1 MTDKDEKML
10 KDERLK
16 TLCEAVRG
24 GVTVCD
30 VGTDHAYVPVE
41 LILSGKTPEC
51 IITDI
56 SAPSLEKGVNNAKM
70 AGCGEKITAYC
81 TSGTLG
87 VAFDGETD
95 IVIAGMGGELIAQII
110 EQDRRLKSPSF
121 RFVLQPMSKAEELR
135 CYLAENGFEMTD
147 EVKIESG
154 GRIYAVIS
162 CKYSGTPYSLT
173 EREQL
178 LGSFERKGD
187 PLEKGYSDRVLSA
200 LKIRLKGL
208 ESAENRNEAEILCI
222 KAQINAVSN

>member
-10 KDERLK
+10 KDDRLK

-30 VGTDHAYVPVE
+30 VGTDHAYVPIE
-41 LILSGKTPEC
+41 LILSGKTPRC

-110 EQDRRLKSPSF
+110 EQDAQLKAPSF

-147 EVKIESG
+147 EVKTESG
-154 GRIYAVIS
+154 GRIYAVIT
-162 CKYSGTPYSLT
+162 CKYSGATYTLT
-173 EREQL
+173 ERQQL

-187 PLEKGYSDRVLSA
+187 PLERGYTNRVLSA

-208 ESAENRNEAEILCI
+208 ENAENRNEAEISRLRE
-222 KAQINAVSN
+222 QIDSIH